1 MTTSAKKEDRQH
13 MKKLR
18 RTVFA
23 GLFLCLLILAGSVSV
38 HAEIHFDRASVNVLK
53 GKTRK
58 VRIFCKGKYSIAT
71 TNKSVATVTHSGKV
85 KGKRAGNCEIVV
97 TCGTESARIPVHV
110 LRSLRAGDILFVG
123 HRGDQ
128 KKYPENTI
136 PSFMG
141 ALNYGADG
149 VEFDVHLTNSGDLF
163 VFHDRSLSR
172 MCGKPGDIQDLTEK
186 TRADYPVTKNK
197 KRALIPTLEETLRY
211 LKSRNAVAFIHLK
224 NASRF
229 IGRGTDLVVQCIRAC
244 GMEEQS
250 VVFNSNYDAILYFH
264 THYPEIQ
271 SGYCYSGSSL
281 SEAHAAMRHAS
292 DCGASWFYF
301 FDKNMIS
308 YSNIQFAHQCGL
320 KAGLYR
326 TRKKSEIFAL
336 LDYGADFTM
345 MYRRL
350 I

>member
-1 MTTSAKKEDRQH
+1 MFGGY
-13 MKKLR
+13 L
-18 RTVFA
+18 
-23 GLFLCLLILAGSVSV
+23 
-38 HAEIHFDRASVNVLK
+38 
-53 GKTRK
+53 
-58 VRIFCKGKYSIAT
+58 
-71 TNKSVATVTHSGKV
+71 
-85 KGKRAGNCEIVV
+85 
-97 TCGTESARIPVHV
+97 RIPAALTARNGICKLV
-110 LRSLRAGDILFVG
+110 LDLWPFCFV
-123 HRGDQ
+123 
-128 KKYPENTI
+128 I
-136 PSFMG
+136 
-141 ALNYGADG
+141 
-149 VEFDVHLTNSGDLF
+149 
-163 VFHDRSLSR
+163 
-172 MCGKPGDIQDLTEK
+172 IQDLIEK

-250 VVFNSNYDAILYFH
+250 VVFNSSYDAILYFH

>member
-1 MTTSAKKEDRQH
+1 

-128 KKYPENTI
+128 KK
-136 PSFMG
+136 
-141 ALNYGADG
+141 
-149 VEFDVHLTNSGDLF
+149 
-163 VFHDRSLSR
+163 
-172 MCGKPGDIQDLTEK
+172 
-186 TRADYPVTKNK
+186 
-197 KRALIPTLEETLRY
+197 
-211 LKSRNAVAFIHLK
+211 
-224 NASRF
+224 
-229 IGRGTDLVVQCIRAC
+229 
-244 GMEEQS
+244 
-250 VVFNSNYDAILYFH
+250 
-264 THYPEIQ
+264 
-271 SGYCYSGSSL
+271 
-281 SEAHAAMRHAS
+281 
-292 DCGASWFYF
+292 
-301 FDKNMIS
+301 
-308 YSNIQFAHQCGL
+308 
-320 KAGLYR
+320 
-326 TRKKSEIFAL
+326 
-336 LDYGADFTM
+336 
-345 MYRRL
+345 
-350 I
+350 

>member
-1 MTTSAKKEDRQH
+1 

-128 KKYPENTI
+128 KKY
-136 PSFMG
+136 
-141 ALNYGADG
+141 
-149 VEFDVHLTNSGDLF
+149 